1 MKCKII
7 TLLFMISAIHFFRSQ
22 NLVFKDK
29 KLEKAILENFDL
41 NKDGFINKLEA
52 EKVENLFAVKEGI
65 TMTDDLI
72 YFKNAKMILLDN
84 NTISNISVKNLNK
97 LELFSCAKCKI
108 STFTAENL
116 NSLLSLFLDNNQIT
130 DISLKSTSGIDQLT
144 ISLNKLKEIDV
155 SGLKHL
161 RKLNIEHN
169 QIQKLDLS
177 KNLNL
182 ERLNVIGNP
191 LTESDIKKST
201 KNVTIFGFE
210 KK

>member
-7 TLLFMISAIHFFRSQ
+7 TSLFMIAAIPIFSSQ
-22 NLVFKDK
+22 NLVFRDK
-29 KLEKAILENFDL
+29 NLEKAVVENFDL
-41 NKDGFINKLEA
+41 NKDGLINQFEA
-52 EKVENLFAVKEGI
+52 EKVENLFVAKKGI
-65 TMTDDLI
+65 TKTDDLA
-72 YFKNAKMILLDN
+72 YFKNIKMIVLDDN
-84 NTISNISVKNLNK
+84 SILDISIKK
-97 LELFSCAKCKI
+97 LHKLGLFSCTHCKA

-116 NSLLSLFLDNNQIT
+116 EFLTSVYLDNNQIT

-144 ISLNKLKEIDV
+144 ISLNKLKAIDV
-155 SGLKHL
+155 SSLTYL

-169 QIQKLDLS
+169 QIQQLDIS

-182 ERLNVIGNP
+182 ESLNVIGNP
-191 LTESDIKKST
+191 LKETDIKKST

>member
-1 MKCKII
+1 
-7 TLLFMISAIHFFRSQ
+7 MISAIHFFSCQ

-29 KLEKAILENFDL
+29 NLEKAVVENFDL

-52 EKVENLFAVKEGI
+52 EGVENLFAVKKGI
-65 TMTDDLI
+65 TMTDDLM

-84 NTISNISVKNLNK
+84 NSISNIFVKNLNK
-97 LELFSCAKCKI
+97 LELFSCAKCKT

-116 NSLLSLFLDNNQIT
+116 NSLFSLFLDNNQIT
-130 DISLKSTSGIDQLT
+130 DISLKSTSEIDQLT
-144 ISLNKLKEIDV
+144 ISLNKLKAIDL
-155 SGLKHL
+155 SSLKYL
-161 RKLNIEHN
+161 RKLNIEYNH
-169 QIQKLDLS
+169 IQQLDIS

-191 LTESDIKKST
+191 LKETDIKKST
-201 KNVTIFGFE
+201 KNVTIFGLE